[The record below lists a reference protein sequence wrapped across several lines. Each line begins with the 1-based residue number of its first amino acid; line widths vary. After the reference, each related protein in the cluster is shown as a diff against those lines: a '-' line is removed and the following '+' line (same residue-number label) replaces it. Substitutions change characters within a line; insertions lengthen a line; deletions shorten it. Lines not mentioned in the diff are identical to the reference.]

1 MAHALFVSNQSNKAR
16 LKGWSTVINLM
27 ERSLNCSSRNSKE
40 FESRGGSKNIGKKKK
55 VSFFYR
61 TTSNFLPLKILSTLL
76 GLFEEE

>member
-55 VSFFYR
+55 GKLFLQD
-61 TTSNFLPLKILSTLL
+61 NFEFSTL
-76 GLFEEE
+76 ENIIYIIRVV